1 MRLLSG
7 IALLIGVLVG
17 RSSFAATF
25 YVATTGD
32 DSNSCTE
39 AQNPSTS
46 KRNIIGARGGLS
58 CLGAGNA
65 DILDVRAGNYND
77 RITSVVSGTSF
88 TNAAT
93 IRAHSG
99 ETVTL
104 TGGIGLEETSFVV
117 FDGFIVRNQN
127 IWVGSTTTPENAGHH
142 IRFLNFDV
150 SGVNDDNLVI
160 INRFS
165 HHVEFIGGS
174 FHGAAYNPSGSYAGG
189 SNACYAFYIEGQDNL
204 VEHAVIYSNAS
215 YGIHAYS
222 SYSEKPDGNIYRYN
236 EFYDNGSSNDQTSAA
251 LLLGSGDSN
260 QAYDNIVRDNYRN
273 GITSSNGATNSK
285 IYNNT
290 VYNNNRSG
298 RANGGIVWGT
308 GSGTTI
314 KNNIV
319 YDNGGA
325 DFADSDGVQT
335 PTFANNH
342 CTNAG
347 TGCAQFGDPLF
358 ADLANRD
365 LVLSVGSPATGAGTP
380 YIDVNIS
387 WPFVPDIGAMLDVQP

>member
-1 MRLLSG
+1 MKLLSG
-7 IALLIGVLVG
+7 IVLLIGVLVG
-17 RSSFAATF
+17 RLSFAATF

-39 AQNPSTS
+39 AQNPSTP
-46 KRNIIGARGGLS
+46 KRNIVGDRGGLS

-104 TGGIGLEETSFVV
+104 TGGIGLEGPSFVI
-117 FDGFIVRNQN
+117 FDGFNLRNQG

-142 IRFLNFDV
+142 IRFLNVDV
-150 SGVNDDNLVI
+150 SGVNDDNLVMVG
-160 INRFS
+160 RFS

-174 FHGAAYNPSGSYAGG
+174 FHGAAYNPSGRCAGG
-189 SNACYAFYIEGQDNL
+189 TNACYAFYIGGQDNL
-204 VEHAVIYSNAS
+204 VEHAVIYGNAS

-222 SYSEKPDGNIYRYN
+222 TASEKPDRNIYRYN
-236 EFYDNGSSNDQTSAA
+236 EFYDNGSSNDLNSSA

-260 QAYDNIVRDNYRN
+260 QAYDNIVRDNYRD
-273 GITSSNGATNSK
+273 GITSGNGATNSK

-290 VYNNNRSG
+290 VYNNNKSG
-298 RANGGIVWGT
+298 RAYGGVVWGT
-308 GSGTTI
+308 GSATTI

-319 YDNGGA
+319 YDNGVA
-325 DFADSDGVQT
+325 DFADSHGVQT

-347 TGCAQFGDPLF
+347 TGCAQSGDPLF

-365 LVLSVGSPATGAGTP
+365 FVLSVGSPDRSAGTP

-387 WPFVPDIGAMLDVQP
+387 WPFVPDIGAMLHVQP